1 MLAAASIIPHGLK
14 HDQTVLR
21 LHPDPDGPQHNEQK
35 NSWLTFGLRKLPS
48 TKAIM
53 HKSVYRRFEAAAVVL
68 FDTTGKYRPVN
79 MDEHVDFVQYFDP
92 KIETPEPA
100 NPAQTMA
107 DDIEEKWAKAK
118 AADAC
123 RQVLTT

>member
-1 MLAAASIIPHGLK
+1 MLAAASIIPDGLK

-21 LHPDPDGPQHNEQK
+21 LHPDPSGPQHNEQK
-35 NSWLTFGLRKLPS
+35 NSSLAFGLRKLPS

-53 HKSVYRRFEAAAVVL
+53 HKSVYRRFEAGPVVL

-79 MDEHVDFVQYFDP
+79 TDEHVDFVQYFDP
-92 KIETPEPA
+92 KIENPEPA

-107 DDIEEKWAKAK
+107 DDIEENGPKPKPPMRVAKF
-118 AADAC
+118 
-123 RQVLTT
+123 